1 MQAWHKNL
9 GEISGIDRLRDIVV
23 YDFMMDIEKH
33 IPEMITYSEKFI
45 DFRSPSWR
53 TISRIQKILDKCV
66 DIYCDNELRVIVTS
80 MAVDDIIL
88 LKLSGYFENV

>member
-1 MQAWHKNL
+1 MT
-9 GEISGIDRLRDIVV
+9 SGIDRLRTIVV